1 MRHVLGA
8 LVCKVE
14 NKEREEGAIF
24 KRERERERES
34 ERSVSS
40 SAPFRGV
47 NYVLAANY
55 VYSNYNAEDN
65 AIRNR
70 AVSMYLRLENNKG

>member
-14 NKEREEGAIF
+14 NQERKEGAIF

-34 ERSVSS
+34 D
-40 SAPFRGV
+40 PFLPQRGV